1 MQLGISAIW
10 SQKEKGVAWSGRCHT
25 HFPQKTLK
33 KKLNLTEESQDAKKN
48 FFGLIFNMLMLWGKC
63 MPIAFEFQQGLF
75 CILPNCQ
82 TYFRWMFSL
91 NLFLQEMCIVH
102 CRLSWFPSSSH
113 LGWCNHL
120 VFHHR
125 GIWIKHVIQNCSNHI
140 YRSPYLE
147 PG

>member
-48 FFGLIFNMLMLWGKC
+48 FFDLIFNMLMLWGKC

-75 CILPNCQ
+75 CILTNCQ
-82 TYFRWMFSL
+82 TYWACFRTTVCQCDGNFDLQVICQPITNTALKLQLVNYGKMWARNSTGNTL
-91 NLFLQEMCIVH
+91 NTPKFIRPICPN
-102 CRLSWFPSSSH
+102 R
-113 LGWCNHL
+113 
-120 VFHHR
+120 
-125 GIWIKHVIQNCSNHI
+125 
-140 YRSPYLE
+140 
-147 PG
+147 